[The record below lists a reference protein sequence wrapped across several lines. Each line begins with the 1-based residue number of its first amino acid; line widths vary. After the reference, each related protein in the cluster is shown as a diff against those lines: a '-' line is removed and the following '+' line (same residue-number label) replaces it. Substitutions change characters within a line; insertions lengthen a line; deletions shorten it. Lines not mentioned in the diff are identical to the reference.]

1 MDDST
6 HPRPYR
12 APRRV
17 ATAPIP
23 LRAAMSIGSPD
34 SDSLVETLYNHPN
47 AKIISFTASGRA
59 LSRSPGGPDDEPGSL
74 SWSSQLERT
83 IAVGPFRIYRA
94 PGSVAFLNCGSALQP
109 ILPKSQCWCID
120 EVNSKFVL
128 QIRRPNYWRIEL
140 PVQDPEDQ
148 TRAEALRGVFDKILQ
163 FEKTECPF
171 KRSFTVDLPERPQ
184 TPVTR
189 RPWTPVQRSLPGTP
203 AFDTLSSVGSRRSSF
218 VGRATTPT
226 PLSNRHYPD
235 FSTSPLSRPTSSA
248 SCAPAYP
255 QLQVPKSRSRAHTD
269 SVQSSDDFHTSIS
282 GDASE
287 SRLRKRSPSPA
298 LISSRAERA
307 SPKPLDAVLERPA
320 ELDSSDPFQPSSSGT
335 LSESPSI
342 SVARHVE
349 MIDAIP
355 RPEVG
360 TKKVDR
366 CPSFSSE
373 AYTNSSDGGS
383 PQFSATSVSDE
394 PSVYELHEGSG
405 YRGGR
410 MKARLRRT
418 AGFTMSRS
426 VTLPP
431 HLMLGT
437 NKPSPS
443 ENITPSS
450 KEPERPEAASSNPDS
465 SDKASEQPTVEND
478 DKVEPQHR
486 RRDSEESFHSVESWH
501 SSTAPPPL
509 SPLTS
514 QPDSPVEEIHEER
527 EEQKTTTLLSP
538 LLEADKALESASSS
552 GMPCAWESDSDEE
565 DNVSAASN
573 PAPTASDGD
582 SSIDALP
589 GHANGESTP
598 PSHFQRPAARHRA
611 TTSSISVR
619 RRPLSPLPSAANLFT
634 PPTVSTTERRTY
646 KSRLETVKNLPM
658 AIISKTCE
666 MIIGPPSHLITLMLK
681 VAAKIVAGQWSG
693 LVFGYGDDGEQIPV
707 QWDYSEGDFS
717 DWSDDEPHI
726 GSHHDHRGHHRHHGH
741 HGHRRHSSHAM
752 HSHDKE
758 ETVTKDATTE
768 QPESSDDSRSWGVD

>member
-1 MDDST
+1 MLI
-6 HPRPYR
+6 R
-12 APRRV
+12 
-17 ATAPIP
+17 
-23 LRAAMSIGSPD
+23 
-34 SDSLVETLYNHPN
+34 
-47 AKIISFTASGRA
+47 F
-59 LSRSPGGPDDEPGSL
+59 
-74 SWSSQLERT
+74 
-83 IAVGPFRIYRA
+83 VGPFRIYRA

-163 FEKTECPF
+163 FEKTKCPF

-189 RPWTPVQRSLPGTP
+189 RPWTPVQRSLPVTP
-203 AFDTLSSVGSRRSSF
+203 AFDSMSSVGSRRSSF
-218 VGRATTPT
+218 VGRSSTPT
-226 PLSNRHYPD
+226 PLSRPYPN
-235 FSTSPLSRPTSSA
+235 FSTSPLSNRPTSSA
-248 SCAPAYP
+248 SCAASCP
-255 QLQVPKSRSRAHTD
+255 QLQVPKPRSRAQTNV
-269 SVQSSDDFHTSIS
+269 VQSNDDGYTSML
-282 GDASE
+282 GDSSE

-298 LISSRAERA
+298 VMPSRAERA
-307 SPKPLDAVLERPA
+307 SPKPLHAVLERPA
-320 ELDSSDPFQPSSSGT
+320 ELDSSDPFQPDHSAT

-342 SVARHVE
+342 SVAKHVE

-355 RPEVG
+355 RPDVG

-431 HLMLGT
+431 HLMLAM
-437 NKPSPS
+437 NKSSPS
-443 ENITPSS
+443 GNITSLS
-450 KEPERPEAASSNPDS
+450 KEPEQPEAALPNSDS
-465 SDKASEQPTVEND
+465 LDKADQQPPVEKD
-478 DKVEPQHR
+478 AKVEPQHR

-501 SSTAPPPL
+501 SSSAPVPL

-514 QPDSPVEEIHEER
+514 QPDSPIEEIHEQK
-527 EEQKTTTLLSP
+527 EEHKTTTLLSP
-538 LLEADKALESASSS
+538 LLETDKALESASSS
-552 GMPCAWESDSDEE
+552 GMPCAWESDSDSDE
-565 DNVSAASN
+565 NVSAVSN
-573 PAPTASDGD
+573 SMPTASNGD
-582 SSIDALP
+582 SSIGAPPQD
-589 GHANGESTP
+589 ANGESTP
-598 PSHFQRPAARHRA
+598 PSQPQRPAARHRA

-681 VAAKIVAGQWSG
+681 VAAKIVAGQWRG
-693 LVFGYGDDGEQIPV
+693 LVYGYGDDGEQIPV
-707 QWDYSEGDFS
+707 QWDYSEGEFS
-717 DWSDDEPHI
+717 DWSDDEPYM
-726 GSHHDHRGHHRHHGH
+726 GSHNDQQGYHRHHGYHGH
-741 HGHRRHSSHAM
+741 HGHRRHSSHAT

-758 ETVTKDATTE
+758 ETTAKDATAE
-768 QPESSDDSRSWGVD
+768 RPESSDDSRSWGVD

>member
-282 GDASE
+282 GDASD
-287 SRLRKRSPSPA
+287 
-298 LISSRAERA
+298 
-307 SPKPLDAVLERPA
+307 PKPLDAVLERPA
-320 ELDSSDPFQPSSSGT
+320 ELDSSDPFQPSS
-335 LSESPSI
+335 
-342 SVARHVE
+342 
-349 MIDAIP
+349 
-355 RPEVG
+355 
-360 TKKVDR
+360 

-418 AGFTMSRS
+418 AGFTMSRL

-437 NKPSPS
+437 NKSSPS

-450 KEPERPEAASSNPDS
+450 KEPGHPEAPSSNPDT
-465 SDKASEQPTVEND
+465 SDKANKQPTVEND

-514 QPDSPVEEIHEER
+514 QPDSPVEEIHEGR

-726 GSHHDHRGHHRHHGH
+726 GSHHDHHGHHRHHGH

-752 HSHDKE
+752 HTHDKE
-758 ETVTKDATTE
+758 ETATAE